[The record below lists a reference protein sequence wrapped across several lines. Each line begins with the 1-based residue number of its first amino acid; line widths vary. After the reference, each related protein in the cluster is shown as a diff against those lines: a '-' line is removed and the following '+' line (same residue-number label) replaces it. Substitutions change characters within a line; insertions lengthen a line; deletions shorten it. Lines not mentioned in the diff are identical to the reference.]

1 MHRPATP
8 KSLKTSGTS
17 VPVKSLPQKYFVA
30 PEVFAEEQ
38 ETIFSKQWLLVGHQS
53 QIPDA
58 GDYVVRQV
66 IGESLIVIRD
76 KSGEIRGF
84 FNVCRHRGTR
94 LKEDACGHASA
105 IQCPYHAWTYGLD
118 GRLIGAPH
126 MDEVPGFDKTEYS
139 LNAVNLAVWEGF
151 IFVNLADS
159 GPRTSILSQ
168 GERRTKVLSLEDWF
182 APLKGKFS
190 HWNMSILQSAKRI
203 EYDVH
208 ANWKLMFENYSE
220 CYHCPGVHPMLS
232 KVSPYDSAEN
242 DLAEGPFLGGF
253 MKINPGKSLSMS
265 GNACALMIEHDRPPS
280 PGYGAAGEQKHEKES
295 TQRVFYYS
303 IFPNMLLS
311 LHPEY
316 VMVHQLWPQSP
327 ERTLIVCDWLFH
339 PDAFGRKDFNPDD
352 AIEFWDM
359 TNKQD
364 WHMCELSQQGIA
376 SRAYEPGP
384 YSSRE
389 SIPAAWD
396 EYYLRSMEREA
407 RS

>member
-1 MHRPATP
+1 MNSRAQVTPLFRRTAESFATGAKP
-8 KSLKTSGTS
+8 LE
-17 VPVKSLPQKYFVA
+17 QKYFVSL
-30 PEVFAEEQ
+30 EIFADEQ
-38 ETIFSKQWLLVGHQS
+38 NNIFSKQWLLVGHQS
-53 QIPDA
+53 QIADA
-58 GDYVVRQV
+58 GDYFVQHVN
-66 IGESLIVIRD
+66 GESLIVIRD
-76 KSGEIRGF
+76 KSGEIHGF

-94 LKEDACGHASA
+94 LKEDACGHAST

-126 MDEVPGFDKTEYS
+126 MDEVSGFDKADYS
-139 LNAVNLAVWEGF
+139 LDAVNLALWEGF
-151 IFVNLADS
+151 IFVNLVPKRDGS
-159 GPRTSILSQ
+159 LSEENAST
-168 GERRTKVLSLEDWF
+168 ERGGYRSLERWF
-182 APLKGKFS
+182 APLAGKFAD
-190 HWNMSILQSAKRI
+190 WNMSILRPAKRI
-203 EYDVH
+203 EYDVR

-265 GNACALMIEHDRPPS
+265 GNACALGIEHPPS
-280 PGYGAAGEQKHEKES
+280 PGYGAAGEQEKES
-295 TQRVFYYS
+295 RQRVFYYS

-311 LHPEY
+311 MHPEY

-327 ERTLIVCDWLFH
+327 ERTLIVCDWFFH
-339 PDAFGRKDFNPDD
+339 PDAFARKDFKPED

-364 WHMCELSQQGIA
+364 WHVCELSQQGIS
-376 SRAYEPGP
+376 SRAYESGP

-396 EYYLRSMEREA
+396 RYYLQQIG
-407 RS
+407 